1 MCETKMVTDSSMPVL
16 VVDDSDTMFRI
27 VRKLLNQI
35 GLENVD
41 HATDGQVALTKMH
54 EKSYRLVVTD
64 CNMQPM
70 SGYELLREIRT
81 DSRLTTTSILLM
93 TADSGVARLVEE
105 TDTTQYLMK
114 PFSAQALKSKIDGL
128 LTGEVA
134 QAIH

>member
-1 MCETKMVTDSSMPVL
+1 MYEMKMVIDSSMPVL

-35 GLENVD
+35 GIENVD
-41 HATDGQVALTKMH
+41 HATDGRVALSKMQ

-70 SGYELLREIRT
+70 SGYELLREIRI
-81 DSRLTTTSILLM
+81 DDGLTTTSVLLM
-93 TADSGVARLVEE
+93 TADSSVARMVSE
-105 TDTTQYLMK
+105 TETTQYLVK
-114 PFSAQALKSKIDGL
+114 PFSAQALKAKIDGL